1 MEAGPRAKGRREG
14 WAVAKPAGFNA
25 ARHTGEVD
33 EALRQTC
40 MSLWASARMDQGQ
53 APWAGGGGKQVVFKP
68 FRATKRN
75 RRVRPQEGQGA
86 SKRGRVGVGRCSR
99 LEETVEF

>member
-1 MEAGPRAKGRREG
+1 MEAGPREKGRREG

-40 MSLWASARMDQGQ
+40 MSLWASARMDLSSTLGWRERE
-53 APWAGGGGKQVVFKP
+53 A
-68 FRATKRN
+68 
-75 RRVRPQEGQGA
+75 
-86 SKRGRVGVGRCSR
+86 GRV
-99 LEETVEF
+99 